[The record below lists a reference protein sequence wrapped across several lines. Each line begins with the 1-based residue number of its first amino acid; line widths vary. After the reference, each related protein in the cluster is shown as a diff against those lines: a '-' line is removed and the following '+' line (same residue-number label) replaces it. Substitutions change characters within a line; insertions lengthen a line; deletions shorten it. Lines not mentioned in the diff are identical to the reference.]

1 MIKVV
6 LKRNIF
12 EAIFLLEQQKPY
24 MAKIKSLDQML
35 NTLHYT
41 SLIKILGCLRL
52 THDFVTLIYS
62 APPVWKGHHSV
73 TRTGMGITA
82 WYMREQN
89 QRG

>member
-12 EAIFLLEQQKPY
+12 EAIFLLEQQKLY
-24 MAKIKSLDQML
+24 KAKIKSLDQML

-62 APPVWKGHHSV
+62 APPVWKGHHQA
-73 TRTGMGITA
+73 RRKRCGMAAVAAPKIC
-82 WYMREQN
+82 RE
-89 QRG
+89 R